1 MFWTKFVE
9 LCEGQGLKP
18 RKIAA
23 EFDVAPATV
32 TRWKHGS
39 VPRADTLEK
48 IAARLGV
55 TSDFM
60 LSEEEYM
67 INPSEKRST
76 FKKITAASVICVSR
90 FKPFLSGRRYGF
102 FFFFFLK
109 FAHISS
115 YLPETGTVI
124 RSVRRLSPPLYPEY
138 PRYVMTLFDTGYD
151 NAKYSA
157 PIS

>member
-48 IAARLGV
+48 IAERLGV
-55 TSDFM
+55 TPDFM

-67 INPSEKRST
+67 KTPPKSAVHSRRSLLSLRGGQD
-76 FKKITAASVICVSR
+76 FTAVLIS
-90 FKPFLSGRRYGF
+90 P
-102 FFFFFLK
+102 
-109 FAHISS
+109 ISS
-115 YLPETGTVI
+115 
-124 RSVRRLSPPLYPEY
+124 SW
-138 PRYVMTLFDTGYD
+138 
-151 NAKYSA
+151 
-157 PIS
+157 